1 MTDVPASAPATPS
14 NPWEMNAEQATAAL
28 AQKAAE
34 YKAAQTPADAVAPPP
49 AGAPATSPAQARA
62 RLTQLGADPTWRDR
76 YLAGSPA
83 EVRQAQEL
91 HAQAGGEAAGDHLIE
106 VVNSIDDPLAQPR
119 AVTEQMFDGL
129 RQAGM
134 NLHQETLIRKIES
147 GEVTADV
154 SEGDGIAAR
163 RARDKLM
170 RNPELRAQRLDRS
183 NPELDRVMF
192 ALNWAISNSQ
202 KDGRPM
208 TQKARE
214 HVSALG
220 LL

>member
-1 MTDVPASAPATPS
+1 MPLLRRRPGLSPTT
-14 NPWEMNAEQATAAL
+14 
-28 AQKAAE
+28 
-34 YKAAQTPADAVAPPP
+34 
-49 AGAPATSPAQARA
+49 PAQARA

-91 HAQAGGEAAGDHLIE
+91 HVQAGGEAAGDHLIE

-129 RQAGM
+129 RQAGIKF
-134 NLHQETLIRKIES
+134 HQETLIRKIETRGNNS
-147 GEVTADV
+147 RCQRGRRHCGQAGQRQVDAQSRV
-154 SEGDGIAAR
+154 AR
-163 RARDKLM
+163 ATVG
-170 RNPELRAQRLDRS
+170 PV

-192 ALNWAISNSQ
+192 ALNWAIANGQ

-214 HVSALG
+214 HLSALG